1 MIKDIVRLVRLL
13 LIVVLVLLVN
23 MVWAQRGVFA
33 SGGEGTGA
41 GGSISYTIGQPFYQY
56 VVGSGGF
63 TISEGVHHP
72 LYVRATVDDVEVCR
86 GVNSAALL
94 LSADYGTPVTYT
106 IDYDGPA
113 NGAGFI
119 DVTQSAAV
127 EGALFLIP
135 QEAPEGIYAGVLTY
149 MDGVGAVGTDAFT
162 ITLTAPTV
170 DAGGPYA
177 QVCPTGGEVIL
188 HGLPVGG
195 TWSGEGVSDST
206 GGLGV
211 FDPTGLDGGQD
222 VVYSYTDTDGCSD
235 SESVTIHVSEAV
247 CSSCPDNDL
256 VVSGMIASGDYVA
269 GLTLE
274 SAGTVAAGSDVL
286 FQAGQTITLEAGFTV
301 AAGAT
306 FQAVIDDCA
315 TPSSREEITEE
326 VIVPQMA
333 TPMPV
338 PGSGMRARVYPNPLR
353 YNGQIVLELAQ
364 TEEVSIQVYDQ
375 SGRLVREVIR
385 RQMLGAGNYSFAL
398 TSRGLYSGMFYV
410 AIQTA
415 SERQVLKVITI
426 GEAGYSRSRNE

>member
-1 MIKDIVRLVRLL
+1 M
-13 LIVVLVLLVN
+13 
-23 MVWAQRGVFA
+23 
-33 SGGEGTGA
+33 
-41 GGSISYTIGQPFYQY
+41 
-56 VVGSGGF
+56 
-63 TISEGVHHP
+63 
-72 LYVRATVDDVEVCR
+72 
-86 GVNSAALL
+86 
-94 LSADYGTPVTYT
+94 
-106 IDYDGPA
+106 
-113 NGAGFI
+113 
-119 DVTQSAAV
+119 
-127 EGALFLIP
+127 
-135 QEAPEGIYAGVLTY
+135 
-149 MDGVGAVGTDAFT
+149 
-162 ITLTAPTV
+162 
-170 DAGGPYA
+170 
-177 QVCPTGGEVIL
+177 
-188 HGLPVGG
+188 
-195 TWSGEGVSDST
+195 
-206 GGLGV
+206 
-211 FDPTGLDGGQD
+211 
-222 VVYSYTDTDGCSD
+222 YSYTDTDGCSD

-274 SAGTVAAGSDVL
+274 SDGTVAAGSDVL